1 MAGATPANP
10 ATLVASRK
18 LSRLMADAL
27 LIFKPDAS
35 YRLAARAGIWG
46 WLSTERDW
54 KVESL
59 AWFQPPASLIESHYD
74 FLKGRP
80 FFPWLVDF
88 MTALPLAVGRVTA
101 SGETLERMRHDLG
114 ETRIAQSR
122 PGSLRERYGIFGGVN
137 CLHLS
142 DSPES
147 GTAEVARWAKF
158 VQLDEVSV
166 DLAVETDKFD
176 HTYRLRSLATQV
188 AGGVHVE
195 LASQMIR
202 ELLTEESEI
211 DGDRL
216 QALWRITLGALA

>member
-1 MAGATPANP
+1 
-10 ATLVASRK
+10 
-18 LSRLMADAL
+18 
-27 LIFKPDAS
+27 PDAS

-59 AWFQPPASLIESHYD
+59 AWFQPPPDLIESHYD

-88 MTALPLAVGRVTA
+88 MSALPLAVGRVTA
-101 SGETLERMRHDLG
+101 SGEALEQMRHDLG

-147 GTAEVARWAKF
+147 GSAEVARWEKF
-158 VQLDEVSV
+158 VQLDKVAA
-166 DLAVETDKFD
+166 DLAVAAAKPD
-176 HTYRLRSLATQV
+176 HTYHLRSLATQV
-188 AGGVHVE
+188 AAGIHVE
-195 LASQMIR
+195 PASNMIR
-202 ELLTEESEI
+202 QLLAEETEI
-211 DGDRL
+211 GGDQL
-216 QALWRITLGALA
+216 QALVRITIGALA

>member
-1 MAGATPANP
+1 
-10 ATLVASRK
+10 V
-18 LSRLMADAL
+18 ADAL

-35 YRLAARAGIWG
+35 YRLAARAGLWG
-46 WLSTERDW
+46 WLSGGRDW

-88 MTALPLAVGRVTA
+88 MTALPLAVGRISA
-101 SGETLERMRHDLG
+101 SGATLERMRHDLG

-122 PGSLRERYGIFGGVN
+122 PGSLRERYGIYGGVN

-142 DSPES
+142 DSPETGS
-147 GTAEVARWAKF
+147 AEVERWAKF
-158 VQLDEVSV
+158 VQLDELTA
-166 DLAVETDKFD
+166 DLNVETDKPD

-188 AGGVHVE
+188 AGGFHVE
-195 LASQMIR
+195 LASRTIR
-202 ELLTEESEI
+202 ELLAEESEI
-211 DGDRL
+211 EGEPL

>member
-1 MAGATPANP
+1 
-10 ATLVASRK
+10 
-18 LSRLMADAL
+18 MADAL

-35 YRLAARAGIWG
+35 YRLAPRAGIWG

-54 KVESL
+54 KIESL

-80 FFPWLVDF
+80 FFAWLVDF

-101 SGETLERMRHDLG
+101 SGTALEQMRHDLG

-122 PGSLRERYGIFGGVN
+122 PGSLRERYGIYGGVN

-142 DSPES
+142 DSPETGS
-147 GTAEVARWAKF
+147 AELERWAKF

-166 DLAVETDKFD
+166 DLATESDKPD

-188 AGGVHVE
+188 ASGFHVE
-195 LASQMIR
+195 LASQTIR
-202 ELLTEESEI
+202 ELIAEESDI
-211 DGDRL
+211 DGERL

>member
-1 MAGATPANP
+1 MP
-10 ATLVASRK
+10 
-18 LSRLMADAL
+18 DAL
-27 LIFKPDAS
+27 VIFKPDGS
-35 YRLAARAGIWG
+35 YRLSARAGIWG

-59 AWFQPPASLIESHYD
+59 AWFQPPASLIEDHYD

-88 MTALPLAVGRVTA
+88 MSALPLAVGRVTA
-101 SGETLERMRHDLG
+101 SGEALEQMRHDLG

-147 GTAEVARWAKF
+147 GSAEVARWAKF
-158 VQLDEVSV
+158 VQLDKVSA
-166 DLAVETDKFD
+166 DLAVETDKPD
-176 HTYRLRSLATQV
+176 HTYHLRSLATQV
-188 AGGVHVE
+188 AAGIHVE
-195 LASQMIR
+195 PASQMIR
-202 ELLTEESEI
+202 ELLAEETDI
-211 DGDRL
+211 DGDQM